1 MCGPKRAVQRPEL
14 GGKGARK
21 SQQTDEEFTR
31 GAGLTSAR
39 LGCKR
44 FSEAD
49 SYPGGQ
55 TNKAR
60 EPEAQGLRVGWG
72 PEPPRLTAR
81 HRHQDGPGRPA
92 PFPGPA
98 GCDGKPPPP
107 VSAAGP
113 EEAASDTAHL
123 RPPKTSSVKHLRQAS
138 PSPWKPPAFA
148 VGSRD
153 RRTGQ
158 GRACWTRLLPKWG
171 SGRQGGRTLA
181 LLPAARGPPPWLCV
195 WPSSPRP
202 LNTEGPA

>member
-1 MCGPKRAVQRPEL
+1 MQHPEL

-60 EPEAQGLRVGWG
+60 EAEAQGLRVGWG
-72 PEPPRLTAR
+72 PEPPRLTTR

-92 PFPGPA
+92 PSPGPA

-107 VSAAGP
+107 ASAAGP
-113 EEAASDTAHL
+113 EEAASDTAHV

-158 GRACWTRLLPKWG
+158 GRAGPAGPACSRNGARVARAAARSLSSQLPG
-171 SGRQGGRTLA
+171 DPPPAVRVA
-181 LLPAARGPPPWLCV
+181 LLAT
-195 WPSSPRP
+195 SP
-202 LNTEGPA
+202 EH

>member
-1 MCGPKRAVQRPEL
+1 MRGPKRAVQRPEL

-107 VSAAGP
+107 ASAARGGSVRHRTP
-113 EEAASDTAHL
+113 ASPQNEQ
-123 RPPKTSSVKHLRQAS
+123 REAS
-138 PSPWKPPAFA
+138 PSSEPFSVETARICSWVTRQTHRAGPGLLDPLAPETGLGSPGRPHARSPPSCQGTPPPA
-148 VGSRD
+148 VRV
-153 RRTGQ
+153 
-158 GRACWTRLLPKWG
+158 
-171 SGRQGGRTLA
+171 A
-181 LLPAARGPPPWLCV
+181 LLAT
-195 WPSSPRP
+195 SP
-202 LNTEGPA
+202 EH